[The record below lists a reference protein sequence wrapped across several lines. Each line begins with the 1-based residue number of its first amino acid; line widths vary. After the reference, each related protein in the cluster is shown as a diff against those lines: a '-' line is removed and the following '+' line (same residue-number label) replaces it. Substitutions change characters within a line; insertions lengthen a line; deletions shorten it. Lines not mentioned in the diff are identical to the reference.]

1 MPRAWSPSGVRSG
14 SSPGRAST
22 RASVARLVALQALSA
37 WIRSVPVV
45 MSSCYA
51 KSASLCPE
59 WPVGDVPRDMPPEA
73 SWTAIRPPR
82 TSTRGVGFL
91 PAALLPGTPCTGG
104 NFPLPICWVCTPESV
119 YGIARQFL
127 SDEDE
132 EVRRSR
138 TGVDPGAPRR
148 RRTPGKPPAN
158 RPETTRKP
166 RSNHRQNRGRT
177 TGKTAVEPPENHR
190 KTAGKPPENRRK
202 TAGKPPENRRKT
214 AGKPLENRWKT
225 AGKPLENR
233 WKTAGKPLEN
243 RWKTAGKPL
252 ENRWK
257 TAGKPLENRWKTAGK
272 PPGNRW

>member
-22 RASVARLVALQALSA
+22 RVSVARLVAPQALLA

-73 SWTAIRPPR
+73 SWTAIRSPR

-104 NFPLPICWVCTPESV
+104 NFPLPICWVCRLESV

-127 SDEDE
+127 SDEG
-132 EVRRSR
+132 VRRSR
-138 TGVDPGAPRR
+138 TGVDPGGPRR
-148 RRTPGKPPAN
+148 RRTVGKTAGQTARKPPA
-158 RPETTRKP
+158 KP
-166 RSNHRQNRGRT
+166 RSNHRQTAGQLPENRRQT
-177 TGKTAVEPPENHR
+177 DGKTAVELAE
-190 KTAGKPPENRRK
+190 KTVGKPPE
-202 TAGKPPENRRKT
+202 TAGESPVF
-214 AGKPLENRWKT
+214 G
-225 AGKPLENR
+225 
-233 WKTAGKPLEN
+233 
-243 RWKTAGKPL
+243 
-252 ENRWK
+252 
-257 TAGKPLENRWKTAGK
+257 
-272 PPGNRW
+272 

>member
-1 MPRAWSPSGVRSG
+1 MPLARPPSGVRSS

-73 SWTAIRPPR
+73 SWTAIRSPR

-104 NFPLPICWVCTPESV
+104 NFPLPICWVCRLESV

-127 SDEDE
+127 SD
-132 EVRRSR
+132 VGVLRSR
-138 TGVDPGAPRR
+138 TGVDPGGPRR
-148 RRTPGKPPAN
+148 RRTAGKPPAN
-158 RPETTRKP
+158 LGKTVGKP
-166 RSNHRQNRGRT
+166 PSNLPAKPLGNRGRT
-177 TGKTAVEPPENHR
+177 CRENRRKSPVELAG

-202 TAGKPPENRRKT
+202 SPVFG
-214 AGKPLENRWKT
+214 
-225 AGKPLENR
+225 
-233 WKTAGKPLEN
+233 
-243 RWKTAGKPL
+243 
-252 ENRWK
+252 
-257 TAGKPLENRWKTAGK
+257 
-272 PPGNRW
+272 

>member
-1 MPRAWSPSGVRSG
+1 MPRAWPPSGVRSG

-73 SWTAIRPPR
+73 SWTAIRSPR

-104 NFPLPICWVCTPESV
+104 NFPLPICWVCRLESV

-127 SDEDE
+127 SDEG
-132 EVRRSR
+132 VRRSR
-138 TGVDPGAPRR
+138 LGVDPG
-148 RRTPGKPPAN
+148 
-158 RPETTRKP
+158 
-166 RSNHRQNRGRT
+166 GRVA
-177 TGKTAVEPPENHR
+177 GEPLENCQ
-190 KTAGKPPENRRK
+190 KTAGGHWPLGCVLPGAWRVSKSQATGGRRWGKRDPPDGQCRGVVNRLV
-202 TAGKPPENRRKT
+202 G
-214 AGKPLENRWKT
+214 WS
-225 AGKPLENR
+225 
-233 WKTAGKPLEN
+233 
-243 RWKTAGKPL
+243 
-252 ENRWK
+252 
-257 TAGKPLENRWKTAGK
+257 
-272 PPGNRW
+272 